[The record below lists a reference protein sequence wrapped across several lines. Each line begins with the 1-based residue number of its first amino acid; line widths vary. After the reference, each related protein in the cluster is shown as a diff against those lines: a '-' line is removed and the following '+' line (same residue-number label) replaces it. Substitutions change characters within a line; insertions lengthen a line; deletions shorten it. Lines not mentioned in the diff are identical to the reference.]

1 MKVKN
6 IVTITDEDYDL
17 LNGYLPDNP
26 CEKCCMCAACCG
38 CSEGRDYNKTMKPIK
53 DNGLLEAAKAVKSV
67 KDSENE
73 ISVLKTKIKRNK
85 EQLAELGFD
94 LERLFPK
101 KDYEINGTFLMQNT
115 N

>member
-26 CEKCCMCAACCG
+26 CEKCSMCAACCG